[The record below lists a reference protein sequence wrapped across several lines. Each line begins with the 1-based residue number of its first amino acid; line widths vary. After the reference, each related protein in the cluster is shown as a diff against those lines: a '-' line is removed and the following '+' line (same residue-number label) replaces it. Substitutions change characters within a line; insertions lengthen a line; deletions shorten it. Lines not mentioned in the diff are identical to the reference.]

1 MCYITGGASNIRV
14 KDIGD
19 KLHIETLLLG
29 VDPGT
34 TRTGFGLVKVDH
46 AELIHVEHGVWES
59 SKDTNQPERL
69 CNLYEAI
76 STYLERHKP
85 VAVSIERLFFGR
97 ATTQIINIMEA
108 RGVILLACRQ
118 QHIPSFDY
126 PPQTIKAA
134 IAHGKATKKE
144 IQIAISQYFGLDT
157 LPKPDDA
164 ADALAAAI
172 CHYQFTQFINV
183 Q

>member
-1 MCYITGGASNIRV
+1 MHT
-14 KDIGD
+14 
-19 KLHIETLLLG
+19 ETLLLG

-34 TRTGFGLVKVDH
+34 TRTGFGLVGIDH

-59 SKDTNQPERL
+59 SPSANQPERL
-69 CNLYEAI
+69 CNLYDAI
-76 STYLERHKP
+76 SSYLGLHKP

-97 ATTQIINIMEA
+97 ATTQMISIIEA
-108 RGVILLACRQ
+108 RGVILLACQ
-118 QHIPSFDY
+118 QQNIPSFSY

-134 IAHGKATKKE
+134 IAHGKASKKE

-164 ADALAAAI
+164 ADGLAAAI
-172 CHYQFTQFINV
+172 CHYQHTQFTYS